1 MIRKILSVLT
11 RAEKRRMGT
20 LILLDI
26 VINVADIAFLALLL
40 FLARLFTEPAV
51 RTIGPFAMP
60 AWLTG
65 ANPLVPIIVFFLLY
79 GIKNFMGF
87 LIYRAQCRFLS
98 RIATRISEEKL
109 RGYLDGDYGG
119 YVNVDS
125 SVNVREISYDP
136 TEFAQHILGG
146 IQQIITQGTLI
157 LFTVTAIVFYNAK
170 LFLLLFMILLPP
182 VYAII
187 YFIRVRK
194 RSARDQVRNTGERS
208 LQHLQE
214 ALTGYVESNIYHKNK
229 VFLGR
234 YISYQKR
241 FNQYIS
247 DQLIVQGI
255 PNRVIE
261 TFALLGVMVLIL
273 VNRWSGSAA
282 GTSFIS
288 IGVFMAAAYKII
300 PGIVRILSIGG
311 QINTYAFTIN
321 SLAQADGPDERAGAV
336 GVQADTPGVRKEP
349 GGGVDGEAIRSVE
362 FRRVSFHYAGT
373 RILND
378 LTFQVRPGDFLGISG
393 LSGKGKTTILN
404 LLLGFLAP
412 ASGEICL
419 NGAVAD
425 LSMRRQYWQRISY
438 VKQQAFL
445 IHDTLLRNIILDD
458 KAHNEQRLQWAI
470 RSAGLSGLIDS
481 FPERLDKVINENGK
495 NISGGQRQRIAIA
508 RALYKDAD
516 LILLDEPFNELDEG
530 SECDLLHCF
539 RDLTR
544 RGKSVILITH
554 NKKSLSFCNKTIS
567 LDA

>member
-1 MIRKILSVLT
+1 
-11 RAEKRRMGT
+11 MGT

-26 VINVADIAFLALLL
+26 IINVADIAFLALLL
-40 FLARLFTEPAV
+40 FLARLFTEPAAHKM
-51 RTIGPFAMP
+51 GPFSVP
-60 AWLTG
+60 AWLIG
-65 ANPLVPIIVFFLLY
+65 ANPVLPIVVFFLLY
-79 GIKNFMGF
+79 GVKNFAGF
-87 LIYRAQCRFLS
+87 LVYRAQCRFLS
-98 RIATRISEEKL
+98 RIATRISEKKL
-109 RGYLDGDYGG
+109 SGYLNGSYGG

-146 IQQIITQGTLI
+146 MQQIITQATLI
-157 LFTVTAIVFYNAK
+157 LFTVVAIVFFNAK
-170 LFLLLFMILLPP
+170 LFLLLFLILLPP

-187 YFIRVRK
+187 YFIKVRR

-214 ALTGYVESNIYHKNK
+214 ALTGYVESNIYHKNG
-229 VFLGR
+229 VFLDR
-234 YISYQKR
+234 YIAYQKK

-247 DQLIVQGI
+247 DQLIIQGI

-273 VNRWSGSAA
+273 VNRWSGNAA

-321 SLAQADGPDERAGAV
+321 SLAQADAPGLRKELAGTMGKPVAAMGKLTGAV
-336 GVQADTPGVRKEP
+336 KELTGAMVEP
-349 GGGVDGEAIRSVE
+349 TGTVEVEAIRCVA
-362 FRRVSFHYAGT
+362 FRHVCFHYAGMS
-373 RILND
+373 ILDD
-378 LTFQVRPGDFLGISG
+378 LNFQVRPGDFLGISG

-412 ASGEICL
+412 ASGEISI
-419 NGAVAD
+419 NGAMAD
-425 LSMRRQYWQRISY
+425 ASMRQQYWKKISY

-445 IHDTLLRNIILDD
+445 VHDTLLRNIILDEKTHD
-458 KAHNEQRLQWAI
+458 ARRLEWAI
-470 RSAGLSGLIDS
+470 RSAGLGGLIDS
-481 FPERLDKVINENGK
+481 FPEGLDKVINENGK

-530 SECDLLHCF
+530 SEDDLLHCL

-544 RGKSVILITH
+544 RGKSVMLITH

>member
-1 MIRKILSVLT
+1 MLT
-11 RAEKRRMGT
+11 REEKRRMGT

-40 FLARLFTEPAV
+40 FLARLFTEPSV
-51 RTIGPFAMP
+51 RTMGPFILP
-60 AWLTG
+60 VWLTN
-65 ANPLVPIIVFFLLY
+65 ANPVAPIVVFFLLY
-79 GIKNFMGF
+79 GIKNFIGY

-98 RIATRISEEKL
+98 RIATRISEKKL
-109 RGYLDGDYGG
+109 RGYLDGGYGS

-157 LFTVTAIVFYNAK
+157 FFTVTAIVFYNAK

-187 YFIRVRK
+187 YFIKVRK
-194 RSARDQVRNTGERS
+194 RWARDQVRNTGERS

-214 ALTGYVESNIYHKNK
+214 ALTGYVESNIYHKNR
-229 VFLGR
+229 VFLDR
-234 YISYQKR
+234 YITYQKK

-273 VNRWSGSAA
+273 VNRWSGSGA

-321 SLAQADGPDERAGAV
+321 SLAQADAPDARR
-336 GVQADTPGVRKEP
+336 DTEDVRKEP
-349 GGGVDGEAIRSVE
+349 ADSVDGGIRCVE
-362 FRRVSFHYAGT
+362 FRQVGFHYAGT
-373 RILND
+373 RILNG
-378 LTFQVRPGDFLGISG
+378 LNFRVRDGDFLGISG

-412 ASGEICL
+412 ASGEICI
-419 NGAVAD
+419 NGVAVDA
-425 LSMRRQYWQRISY
+425 SIRQQYWRRISY

-445 IHDTLLRNIILDD
+445 IHDTLLRNIILDEKVHD
-458 KAHNEQRLQWAI
+458 EKRLQWAV
-470 RSAGLSGLIDS
+470 RSAGLGSLIDS
-481 FPERLDKVINENGK
+481 FPEGLEKVINENGK

-539 RDLTR
+539 RDITR

-554 NKKSLSFCNKTIS
+554 NTKSLSFCNKTIS
-567 LDA
+567 LDV

>member
-1 MIRKILSVLT
+1 
-11 RAEKRRMGT
+11 
-20 LILLDI
+20 
-26 VINVADIAFLALLL
+26 
-40 FLARLFTEPAV
+40 
-51 RTIGPFAMP
+51 
-60 AWLTG
+60 
-65 ANPLVPIIVFFLLY
+65 
-79 GIKNFMGF
+79 
-87 LIYRAQCRFLS
+87 
-98 RIATRISEEKL
+98 
-109 RGYLDGDYGG
+109 
-119 YVNVDS
+119 
-125 SVNVREISYDP
+125 
-136 TEFAQHILGG
+136 
-146 IQQIITQGTLI
+146 
-157 LFTVTAIVFYNAK
+157 
-170 LFLLLFMILLPP
+170 MILLPP

-187 YFIRVRK
+187 YFIKVRK

-214 ALTGYVESNIYHKNK
+214 ALTGYVESNIYHKNR
-229 VFLGR
+229 VFLDR
-234 YISYQKR
+234 YITYQKK

-255 PNRVIE
+255 PTRVIE

-321 SLAQADGPDERAGAV
+321 SLAPADAPDERGD
-336 GVQADTPGVRKEP
+336 GEEGLRREP
-349 GGGVDGEAIRSVE
+349 KGGVEMIRCVE
-362 FRRVSFHYAGT
+362 FRQVGFHYAGT
-373 RILND
+373 HILND
-378 LTFQVRPGDFLGISG
+378 LSFRVRDGDFLGISG
-393 LSGKGKTTILN
+393 LSGKGKTTIIN

-412 ASGEICL
+412 ASGDICI
-419 NGAVAD
+419 NGVAVD
-425 LSMRRQYWQRISY
+425 GSMRRQYWQRISY
-438 VKQQAFL
+438 VKQQAF
-445 IHDTLLRNIILDD
+445 IVHDTLLRNILLDEKEHD
-458 KAHNEQRLQWAI
+458 EAYDEGRLQWAI
-470 RSAGLSGLIDS
+470 RSAGLGSLVES
-481 FPERLDKVINENGK
+481 FPEGLNKVINENGK

>member
-1 MIRKILSVLT
+1 VLT
-11 RAEKRRMGT
+11 RDEKRRMGT

-51 RTIGPFAMP
+51 RTVGPFTLP
-60 AWLTG
+60 AWLTS
-65 ANPLVPIIVFFLLY
+65 ANPLLPIIVFFLLY
-79 GIKNFMGF
+79 GVKNFIGF

-98 RIATRISEEKL
+98 RIATRISEKKL
-109 RGYLDGDYGG
+109 SGYLDGAYEG

-170 LFLLLFMILLPP
+170 LFLLLFVILLPP

-187 YFIRVRK
+187 YFIKVRR
-194 RSARDQVRNTGERS
+194 RSARDQVRTTGERS

-214 ALTGYVESNIYHKNK
+214 ALTGYVESNIYHKNR
-229 VFLGR
+229 VFLDR
-234 YISYQKR
+234 YIAYQKK

-321 SLAQADGPDERAGAV
+321 SLAQAEAPDVRREPADGA
-336 GVQADTPGVRKEP
+336 
-349 GGGVDGEAIRSVE
+349 EAIRCVE
-362 FRRVSFHYAGT
+362 FRQVGFHYAGT
-373 RILND
+373 TILDD
-378 LTFQVRPGDFLGISG
+378 LDFRVRPGDFLGISG
-393 LSGKGKTTILN
+393 QSGKGKTTILN

-412 ASGEICL
+412 ASGEICI
-419 NGAVAD
+419 NGAVVDA
-425 LSMRRQYWQRISY
+425 SMRQQYWKRISY

-445 IHDTLLRNIILDD
+445 VHDTLMRNIVLDAT
-458 KAHNEQRLQWAI
+458 AHDEQRLQWAI
-470 RSAGLSGLIDS
+470 RSAGLGGLIDS
-481 FPERLDKVINENGK
+481 FPEGLNKVINENGK

-516 LILLDEPFNELDEG
+516 LVLLDEPFNELDEG

-544 RGKSVILITH
+544 TGRSVILITH
-554 NKKSLSFCNKTIS
+554 NKNSLSFCNKTIS
-567 LDA
+567 LDV

>member
-1 MIRKILSVLT
+1 
-11 RAEKRRMGT
+11 MGT

-79 GIKNFMGF
+79 GVKNFMGF

-445 IHDTLLRNIILDD
+445 IHDTLLRNIILDE
-458 KAHNEQRLQWAI
+458 KAHDEQRLQWAV
-470 RSAGLSGLIDS
+470 RSAGLSSLIDS

>member
-1 MIRKILSVLT
+1 
-11 RAEKRRMGT
+11 MGT

-26 VINVADIAFLALLL
+26 IINVADIAFLALLL
-40 FLARLFTEPAV
+40 FLARLFTEPSV

-65 ANPLVPIIVFFLLY
+65 ANPVAPIIVFFLLY
-79 GIKNFMGF
+79 GVKNFMGF

-109 RGYLDGDYGG
+109 RSYLDGGYGG

-125 SVNVREISYDP
+125 SVNVREISIDP

-157 LFTVTAIVFYNAK
+157 LFTITAIVFYNAK

-194 RSARDQVRNTGERS
+194 RSARDLVRNTGERS

-234 YISYQKR
+234 YIVYQKR

-321 SLAQADGPDERAGAV
+321 SLAQVDEQVDAQDERDERAGA
-336 GVQADTPGVRKEP
+336 
-349 GGGVDGEAIRSVE
+349 AIRCVE
-362 FRRVSFHYAGT
+362 FRQVSFHYAGT
-373 RILND
+373 PILND

-412 ASGEICL
+412 DSGAICL
-419 NGAVAD
+419 NGVVAD
-425 LSMRRQYWQRISY
+425 PTIRRQYWQRISY

-445 IHDTLLRNIILDD
+445 IHDTLLHNIILDE
-458 KAHNEQRLQWAI
+458 KAHDEQRLQWAI
-470 RSAGLSGLIDS
+470 RSAGLSSLIDS

>member
-1 MIRKILSVLT
+1 
-11 RAEKRRMGT
+11 
-20 LILLDI
+20 
-26 VINVADIAFLALLL
+26 
-40 FLARLFTEPAV
+40 
-51 RTIGPFAMP
+51 
-60 AWLTG
+60 
-65 ANPLVPIIVFFLLY
+65 
-79 GIKNFMGF
+79 
-87 LIYRAQCRFLS
+87 
-98 RIATRISEEKL
+98 
-109 RGYLDGDYGG
+109 
-119 YVNVDS
+119 
-125 SVNVREISYDP
+125 
-136 TEFAQHILGG
+136 
-146 IQQIITQGTLI
+146 
-157 LFTVTAIVFYNAK
+157 
-170 LFLLLFMILLPP
+170 MILLPP
-182 VYAII
+182 VHAII
-187 YFIRVRK
+187 YFIKVRR
-194 RSARDQVRNTGERS
+194 RSARDQVRTTGERS

-214 ALTGYVESNIYHKNK
+214 ALTGYVESNIYHKNG
-229 VFLGR
+229 VFLDR
-234 YISYQKR
+234 YITYQQK

-311 QINTYAFTIN
+311 QINTYAFTVN
-321 SLAQADGPDERAGAV
+321 SLAQAEAPDGREDAPDLREDAPDGRKGPANGGER
-336 GVQADTPGVRKEP
+336 
-349 GGGVDGEAIRSVE
+349 IRCVE
-362 FRRVSFHYAGT
+362 FRQVGFHYAGT
-373 RILND
+373 PILNGLD
-378 LTFQVRPGDFLGISG
+378 FRVRPGDFLGISG

-412 ASGEICL
+412 ASGEICI
-419 NGAVAD
+419 NGAAVAGV
-425 LSMRRQYWQRISY
+425 SMRLYWKRISY

-445 IHDTLLRNIILDD
+445 VHDTVLRNIVLDAKVHD
-458 KAHNEQRLQWAI
+458 GQRLQWAV
-470 RSAGLSGLIDS
+470 RSAGLGSLIDS
-481 FPERLDKVINENGK
+481 FPEGLDKVINENGK

-544 RGKSVILITH
+544 RGRSVILITH
-554 NKKSLSFCNKTIS
+554 NKNSLSFCNKTIS

>member
-1 MIRKILSVLT
+1 
-11 RAEKRRMGT
+11 MGT

-26 VINVADIAFLALLL
+26 IINVADIAFLALLL
-40 FLARLFTEPAV
+40 FLARLFTEPGV
-51 RTIGPFAMP
+51 RMVGRFTMP

-65 ANPLVPIIVFFLLY
+65 ANPLAPIIVFFLIY
-79 GIKNFMGF
+79 GMKNYIGF

-109 RGYLDGDYGG
+109 RGYLDGGYEG
-119 YVNVDS
+119 YVHVDS

-146 IQQIITQGTLI
+146 IQQIITQATLI

-170 LFLLLFMILLPP
+170 LFLLLFLVLLPP
-182 VYAII
+182 VYAIT
-187 YFIRVRK
+187 YFIKVRR

-214 ALTGYVESNIYHKNK
+214 ALTGYVESNIYHKNG
-229 VFLGR
+229 VFLDR
-234 YISYQKR
+234 YIVYQKK

-288 IGVFMAAAYKII
+288 IGVFMAAAYKTI

-311 QINTYAFTIN
+311 QINTYAFTVN
-321 SLAQADGPDERAGAV
+321 SLARINAPDQREVAPDVRRGRM
-336 GVQADTPGVRKEP
+336 DVRKHLK
-349 GGGVDGEAIRSVE
+349 GGVETIRCIE
-362 FRRVSFHYAGT
+362 FRQVGFNYAGT
-373 RILND
+373 LILSD
-378 LTFQVRPGDFLGISG
+378 LNFHVRPGDFLGISG

-412 ASGEICL
+412 ASGEIYINDAL
-419 NGAVAD
+419 AD
-425 LSMRRQYWQRISY
+425 PSMRRYWKRISY

-445 IHDTLLRNIILDD
+445 IHDTLLRNIVLDV
-458 KAHNEQRLQWAI
+458 KAHDEQRLQWAI

-481 FPERLDKVINENGK
+481 YPEGLDKTINENGK

-516 LILLDEPFNELDEG
+516 LILLDEPFNELDEE

-544 RGKSVILITH
+544 RGRSVILITH
-554 NKKSLSFCNKTIS
+554 NRNSLSFCNKTIS

>member
-1 MIRKILSVLT
+1 
-11 RAEKRRMGT
+11 MGT

-26 VINVADIAFLALLL
+26 IINVADIAFLALLL

-51 RTIGPFAMP
+51 RTVGPFAMP

-65 ANPLVPIIVFFLLY
+65 ANPLLPIIVFFLLY
-79 GIKNFMGF
+79 GVKNFVGF
-87 LIYRAQCRFLS
+87 LVYRAQCRFLS
-98 RIATRISEEKL
+98 RIATRISEKKL
-109 RGYLDGDYGG
+109 MGYLDGGYEG

-182 VYAII
+182 VYAIV
-187 YFIRVRK
+187 YFIKVRR
-194 RSARDQVRNTGERS
+194 RSARDQVRTTGERS

-214 ALTGYVESNIYHKNK
+214 ALSGYVESNVYHKNS
-229 VFLGR
+229 VFLDR
-234 YISYQKR
+234 YIAYQKK

-321 SLAQADGPDERAGAV
+321 SLAQSEAPNVRRDAK
-336 GVQADTPGVRKEP
+336 GVRGDARDVRREP
-349 GGGVDGEAIRSVE
+349 ADGVDGEAIRSVE
-362 FRRVSFHYAGT
+362 FRQVGFYYAGT
-373 RILND
+373 TILDD
-378 LTFQVRPGDFLGISG
+378 LDFRVRSGDFLGISG
-393 LSGKGKTTILN
+393 QSGKGKTTILN

-412 ASGEICL
+412 ASGEISI

-425 LSMRRQYWQRISY
+425 ASMRQQYWQRISY

-445 IHDTLLRNIILDD
+445 VHDTLMRNIVLDAT
-458 KAHNEQRLQWAI
+458 AHDEERLQWAI
-470 RSAGLSGLIDS
+470 RSAGLGGLIAS
-481 FPERLDKVINENGK
+481 FPEGLDKVINENGK

-544 RGKSVILITH
+544 TGRSVILITH
-554 NKKSLSFCNKTIS
+554 NKNSLSFCNKTIS
-567 LDA
+567 LDV